1 MLKSSDSHH
10 NGERAMPKTAK
21 QFTKTKKTGE
31 TKMANK
37 ERTTIMIDR
46 ELLAE
51 AQNTAARIGI
61 PLAVAGSTSKFLR
74 YLLQDFNA
82 KNPKHPKK
90 A

>member
-1 MLKSSDSHH
+1 
-10 NGERAMPKTAK
+10 
-21 QFTKTKKTGE
+21 
-31 TKMANK
+31 MAIK

-46 ELLAE
+46 ELLDE
-51 AQNTAARIGI
+51 AKNTAARIGI

-74 YLLQDFNA
+74 YLLQDFKE

>member
-1 MLKSSDSHH
+1 
-10 NGERAMPKTAK
+10 
-21 QFTKTKKTGE
+21 
-31 TKMANK
+31 MAK

-61 PLAVAGSTSKFLR
+61 PLVVAGSTSKFLR

-82 KNPKHPKK
+82 KNPKQPKK

>member
-1 MLKSSDSHH
+1 
-10 NGERAMPKTAK
+10 
-21 QFTKTKKTGE
+21 
-31 TKMANK
+31 MA

-51 AQNTAARIGI
+51 AQNTASRIGI
-61 PLAVAGSTSKFLR
+61 PLVVAGSTSKFLR

>member
-1 MLKSSDSHH
+1 
-10 NGERAMPKTAK
+10 
-21 QFTKTKKTGE
+21 
-31 TKMANK
+31 MANK

-61 PLAVAGSTSKFLR
+61 PLVIAGSTSKLLR

-82 KNPKHPKK
+82 KHPNPSKK

>member
-1 MLKSSDSHH
+1 
-10 NGERAMPKTAK
+10 
-21 QFTKTKKTGE
+21 
-31 TKMANK
+31 MAIK

-46 ELLAE
+46 EILAE

-61 PLAVAGSTSKFLR
+61 PPVVAGSTSKFLR

-82 KNPKHPKK
+82 KNQKLHKK

>member
-1 MLKSSDSHH
+1 
-10 NGERAMPKTAK
+10 
-21 QFTKTKKTGE
+21 
-31 TKMANK
+31 MANK

-46 ELLAE
+46 ELLTE

-61 PLAVAGSTSKFLR
+61 PLVIAGSTSKFLR

-82 KNPKHPKK
+82 KYPKPAKK

>member
-1 MLKSSDSHH
+1 
-10 NGERAMPKTAK
+10 
-21 QFTKTKKTGE
+21 
-31 TKMANK
+31 MANK

-61 PLAVAGSTSKFLR
+61 PLVIAGSTSKFLR

-82 KNPKHPKK
+82 KHPNPSKK

>member
-1 MLKSSDSHH
+1 
-10 NGERAMPKTAK
+10 
-21 QFTKTKKTGE
+21 
-31 TKMANK
+31 MAIK

-61 PLAVAGSTSKFLR
+61 PLVIAGSVSKFLR

-82 KNPKHPKK
+82 KNPPKNK
-90 A
+90 GAKNA

>member
-1 MLKSSDSHH
+1 ME
-10 NGERAMPKTAK
+10 NEAGKTAK
-21 QFTKTKKTGE
+21 QFTTTKKTGE
-31 TKMANK
+31 TQMAIK

-82 KNPKHPKK
+82 KNPKHPNK

>member
-1 MLKSSDSHH
+1 
-10 NGERAMPKTAK
+10 
-21 QFTKTKKTGE
+21 
-31 TKMANK
+31 MANK

-46 ELLAE
+46 ELLTE

-61 PLAVAGSTSKFLR
+61 PLVIAGSTSKFLR

-82 KNPKHPKK
+82 KHPKPAQK

>member
-1 MLKSSDSHH
+1 M
-10 NGERAMPKTAK
+10 AK
-21 QFTKTKKTGE
+21 
-31 TKMANK
+31 K

-61 PLAVAGSTSKFLR
+61 PLVVVGSTSKFLR

-82 KNPKHPKK
+82 KNPPKNKK

>member
-1 MLKSSDSHH
+1 
-10 NGERAMPKTAK
+10 
-21 QFTKTKKTGE
+21 
-31 TKMANK
+31 MANK

-61 PLAVAGSTSKFLR
+61 PLVIAGSTSKFLR

-82 KNPKHPKK
+82 KHPKAAKK

>member
-1 MLKSSDSHH
+1 
-10 NGERAMPKTAK
+10 
-21 QFTKTKKTGE
+21 
-31 TKMANK
+31 MAIK

-61 PLAVAGSTSKFLR
+61 PLAVAGSTSKFMR

-82 KNPKHPKK
+82 KNPKHSKK
-90 A
+90 ASR

>member
-1 MLKSSDSHH
+1 
-10 NGERAMPKTAK
+10 
-21 QFTKTKKTGE
+21 
-31 TKMANK
+31 MAK

-61 PLAVAGSTSKFLR
+61 PLVVAGSTSKFLR

-82 KNPKHPKK
+82 KNPKHPLTGNGAPKSAIFDK
-90 A
+90 EVK

>member
-1 MLKSSDSHH
+1 
-10 NGERAMPKTAK
+10 
-21 QFTKTKKTGE
+21 
-31 TKMANK
+31 MAIK

-46 ELLAE
+46 ELLSE

-61 PLAVAGSTSKFLR
+61 PPVVAGSTSKFIR

-82 KNPKHPKK
+82 KNPKRHKK

>member
-1 MLKSSDSHH
+1 
-10 NGERAMPKTAK
+10 
-21 QFTKTKKTGE
+21 
-31 TKMANK
+31 MAIK

-61 PLAVAGSTSKFLR
+61 PLVVAGSISKFLR
-74 YLLQDFNA
+74 YLLQDFNK
-82 KNPKHPKK
+82 KNTPKNKK

>member
-1 MLKSSDSHH
+1 
-10 NGERAMPKTAK
+10 
-21 QFTKTKKTGE
+21 
-31 TKMANK
+31 MAK

-61 PLAVAGSTSKFLR
+61 PLVVAGSTSKFMR
-74 YLLQDFNA
+74 YLLQDFNS
-82 KNPKHPKK
+82 KNPKHPKHPKK

>member
-1 MLKSSDSHH
+1 
-10 NGERAMPKTAK
+10 
-21 QFTKTKKTGE
+21 
-31 TKMANK
+31 MAIK

-61 PLAVAGSTSKFLR
+61 PLFIAGSTSKFLR
-74 YLLQDFNA
+74 YLLHDFNE
-82 KNPKHPKK
+82 KNQKHPKK

>member
-1 MLKSSDSHH
+1 
-10 NGERAMPKTAK
+10 
-21 QFTKTKKTGE
+21 
-31 TKMANK
+31 MANK

-46 ELLAE
+46 ELLTE

-61 PLAVAGSTSKFLR
+61 PLVVAGSTSKFLR

-82 KNPKHPKK
+82 KNQPKNKK

>member
-1 MLKSSDSHH
+1 
-10 NGERAMPKTAK
+10 
-21 QFTKTKKTGE
+21 
-31 TKMANK
+31 MAIK

-51 AQNTAARIGI
+51 AQNIAARIGI

-82 KNPKHPKK
+82 KNQKHTKK

>member
-1 MLKSSDSHH
+1 
-10 NGERAMPKTAK
+10 
-21 QFTKTKKTGE
+21 
-31 TKMANK
+31 MANK

-46 ELLAE
+46 ELLDE

-61 PLAVAGSTSKFLR
+61 PLVIAGSTSKFLR

-82 KNPKHPKK
+82 KHPKPAKK